1 MIPRL
6 RAYNKVTKE
15 LFDVYTMDCINGI
28 PYPSDDIWEGHPHV
42 DFELMPAF
50 NIIDNDDK
58 PLFDTKEPIYA
69 NDIVKVHEF
78 YYNAGFEDERE
89 SKGIL
94 RYGTL
99 MSSEYISQWY
109 LEIPNS
115 IILLTDMYLHE
126 NSFTVLGNIYEGE
139 FK

>member
-1 MIPRL
+1 MIHRL

-15 LFDVYTMDCINGI
+15 LFEVWKMDCMEGI
-28 PYPSDDIWEGHPHV
+28 PYPSDDSWEGHPHN

-69 NDIVKVHEF
+69 NDIVSIHEF

-89 SKGIL
+89 TRGIL
-94 RYGTL
+94 RYSTITR
-99 MSSEYISQWY
+99 SEYVPQWY
-109 LEIPNS
+109 LETPNRFV
-115 IILLTDMYLHE
+115 LLNDMYLHE